1 MADLF
6 DSYVVPTDV
15 VYANV
20 RDLPKYAP
28 DKAHAEKLWNSFEPY
43 ADAEFLNEIQ
53 NAFHQ
58 RFWEMYLGNVLIQ
71 IGHHIG
77 SSPKNHGPDLFVQKD
92 GEKIWI
98 EAVAAKRGDGP
109 DGPANPQDG
118 MVEVMPGLKIDA
130 ISVKESVDTDFD
142 DLTGF
147 SSSSGE
153 RFRINVKAFDE
164 KPILLRYRTA
174 IDAKVKQHS
183 KYIAKG
189 KVNKN
194 EPYVIAVNGAGIPL
208 DMMQDDPP
216 RILKALF
223 GLGDEQ
229 VTINTSTMDAIEAT
243 FTSRP
248 KVIKQS
254 GEPVTMDIFSDSSH
268 EEISAVLYSTV
279 DVVNWPY
286 NLGSDFVLVHNPN
299 AKNPL
304 PLGSLKVGT
313 EYWVD
318 EDRQLMSE
326 KFVSSNLQN

>member
-6 DSYVVPTDV
+6 DSNAVPYDV

-28 DKAHAEKLWNSFEPY
+28 YKAHAEKLWNNFEPY
-43 ADAEFLNEIQ
+43 ADTEFLSEIQ
-53 NAFHQ
+53 KAFHQ
-58 RFWEMYLGNVLIQ
+58 RFWEMYLGNALLQ

-77 SSPKNHGPDLFVQKD
+77 SSLNNHGPDLFVQKD
-92 GEKIWI
+92 EMKIWI
-98 EAVAAKRGDGP
+98 EAVAAKKGEGP
-109 DGPANPQDG
+109 DAPVDPQVG

-130 ISVKESVDTDFD
+130 VPEKESVDDYD
-142 DLTGF
+142 DLIGF
-147 SSSSGE
+147 STPSGE
-153 RFRINVKAFDE
+153 KFRINVKAFDE
-164 KPILLRYRTA
+164 VPILLRYRTA
-174 IDAKVKQHS
+174 IDAKVN
-183 KYIAKG
+183 KYSSYLAKG
-189 KVNKN
+189 RVNEN

-208 DMMQDDPP
+208 DMTQDEPP

-229 VTINTSTMDAIEAT
+229 RIIDRSTMEVIEAT

-248 KVIKQS
+248 QIIKQS
-254 GEPVTMDIFSDSSH
+254 GKLVPINIFSNSSH
-268 EEISAVLYSTV
+268 EGISAILYSTV
-279 DVVNWPY
+279 DVANCPY

-318 EDRQLMSE
+318 EDGQLMSE